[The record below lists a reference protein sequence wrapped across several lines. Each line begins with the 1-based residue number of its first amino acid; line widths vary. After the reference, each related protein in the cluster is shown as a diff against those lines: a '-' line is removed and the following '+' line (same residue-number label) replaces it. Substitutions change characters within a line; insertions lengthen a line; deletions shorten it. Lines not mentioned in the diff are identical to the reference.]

1 MTRRITVRAIE
12 SINRLFLFK
21 NDISS
26 ITSCDAND
34 AIFRIVRDLILVS
47 IDDKNCNFVK
57 SSLKMR
63 TVLCESALCNRA
75 ENDVNRSRREL
86 RFQLTIFSDI
96 KSKLKSQS
104 TISPCAEI

>member
-26 ITSCDAND
+26 IISCDAND
-34 AIFRIVRDLILVS
+34 AIFKIVNDLIFVS
-47 IDDKNCNFVK
+47 TDDKNCNFVK

-63 TVLCESALCNRA
+63 IVLCENALCNKA
-75 ENDVNRSRREL
+75 ENDVNRDQREL
-86 RFQLTIFSDI
+86 RF
-96 KSKLKSQS
+96 
-104 TISPCAEI
+104 